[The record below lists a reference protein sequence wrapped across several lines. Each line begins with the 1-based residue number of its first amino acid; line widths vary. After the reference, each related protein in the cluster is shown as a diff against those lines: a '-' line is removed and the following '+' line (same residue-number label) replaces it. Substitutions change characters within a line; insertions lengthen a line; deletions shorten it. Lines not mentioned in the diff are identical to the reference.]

1 MQHNRQW
8 KSLWCLSM
16 WRLILLPLAFLF
28 SGCGGSQPAFMVD
41 HQLAIAEQTPVLH
54 SEQETMIARISQILQ
69 VGHLNEKKLTNKERA
84 VLHFERGILYDN
96 LGLWT
101 LARYDF
107 LQALELQ
114 PRVTALYNYLGV
126 SLLLSEDYDNALE
139 AFNIALTLNPKDA
152 NSLFNRG
159 IDFYY
164 MGRYTLAEKDLS
176 EFYQVDTSDPYRA
189 LWLYLNELEINPE
202 NAKQQLKQR
211 SLALADD
218 KWGSY
223 IVQYYLGQLSVAELQ
238 QKGITFAKEHAIPYA
253 EILTETY
260 FYLAKQ
266 QLNLG
271 QKEQAETL
279 FKLAIANQ
287 VYNFVEYRF
296 AVLELA
302 KLKQAKVQ

>member
-1 MQHNRQW
+1 M
-8 KSLWCLSM
+8 
-16 WRLILLPLAFLF
+16 
-28 SGCGGSQPAFMVD
+28 
-41 HQLAIAEQTPVLH
+41 
-54 SEQETMIARISQILQ
+54 
-69 VGHLNEKKLTNKERA
+69 
-84 VLHFERGILYDN
+84 
-96 LGLWT
+96 
-101 LARYDF
+101 
-107 LQALELQ
+107 QALDELQ

-176 EFYQVDTSDPYRA
+176 EFYQVDTSDPYRV

-238 QKGITFAKEHAIPYA
+238 QKGIT
-253 EILTETY
+253 LRR
-260 FYLAKQ
+260 
-266 QLNLG
+266 N
-271 QKEQAETL
+271 TL
-279 FKLAIANQ
+279 FPMRK
-287 VYNFVEYRF
+287 F
-296 AVLELA
+296 
-302 KLKQAKVQ
+302 